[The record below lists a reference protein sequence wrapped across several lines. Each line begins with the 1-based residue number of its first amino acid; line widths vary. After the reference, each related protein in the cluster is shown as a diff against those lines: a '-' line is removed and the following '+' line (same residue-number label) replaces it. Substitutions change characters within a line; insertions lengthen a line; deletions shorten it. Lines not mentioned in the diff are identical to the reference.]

1 MNSSA
6 QPSVGSAAQQPTTA
20 YPPQP
25 QQKKNNTLPI
35 IIGAAGLLALAA
47 SAALLFA
54 FTRPKVGTIEVSS
67 NVPDVQLEVDGR
79 TMGVG
84 QRFTVADL
92 SSTQPHHI
100 VARRAGYRTRELQV
114 HVASGEVT
122 PVQVV
127 LEPEQ
132 LASNTPQQPQGQAPL
147 AQPVVQPQ
155 GQAPLAQPVVQPQG
169 QPPPAQPVVQP
180 QGQPPVMQP
189 MQPQGQPPPAQP
201 VQHTQRTARPSRP
214 PRPVQT
220 STQTTTQPPPRI
232 TSSTSATT
240 TSGGSGFLSI
250 STRPASRCTVAGQ
263 TFSTPRLRLSLPAGT
278 HRVQCQN
285 PDFNVGAT
293 FTVTIRPGEET
304 REINH
309 PLN

>member
-1 MNSSA
+1 M
-6 QPSVGSAAQQPTTA
+6 
-20 YPPQP
+20 
-25 QQKKNNTLPI
+25 
-35 IIGAAGLLALAA
+35 GL
-47 SAALLFA
+47 
-54 FTRPKVGTIEVSS
+54 
-67 NVPDVQLEVDGR
+67 
-79 TMGVG
+79 G

-132 LASNTPQQPQGQAPL
+132 LVSMSNSPQPPQGQAPL
-147 AQPVVQPQ
+147 
-155 GQAPLAQPVVQPQG
+155 
-169 QPPPAQPVVQP
+169 AQPVVQP

-189 MQPQGQPPPAQP
+189 MQPQGQPPVMQPMQPQGQAPLAQP

-220 STQTTTQPPPRI
+220 STPTTTQPPPRI